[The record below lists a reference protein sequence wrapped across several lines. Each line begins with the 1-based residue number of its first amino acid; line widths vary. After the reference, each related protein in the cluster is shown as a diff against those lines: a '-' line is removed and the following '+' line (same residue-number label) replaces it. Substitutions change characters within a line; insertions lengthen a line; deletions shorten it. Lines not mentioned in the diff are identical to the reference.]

1 MKAVLLAAST
11 ALAASW
17 SLPSSVSAIR
27 MRPDGGPLF
36 ASSKMVKS
44 LDVDSFSAML
54 NDSQTV
60 WLVDFY
66 SPWCPHCRQF
76 APQWEEVANVY
87 ADVATVQLGAVDCT
101 EQNEIC
107 DREDVHSYPGVKM
120 YHVTDEAIVMPHAR
134 HVYAR
139 QVARWLEEML
149 KENNMQSGIDID
161 KVYTKNPLRED
172 LKKKEF
178 KFGDPVEPPHDDR
191 SAEIQLNRL
200 KDAAATTLLTFED
213 GFFMGTTVLA
223 GERYDAAVTWV
234 RALASAFPMKEN
246 RAAFALLVDE
256 IKQQERWKQ
265 AEWMETLQKWKVT
278 ANGMSNPQNL
288 FASKDELA
296 LCTTYT
302 CGLWTL
308 FHSLTV
314 SDVKS
319 GSQWKPSEIMAA
331 IRLVVKHFFGCEECK
346 RHFLKANPEII
357 IDKLAL
363 RDDDGPHA
371 VTSWIWTMH
380 NTVNKVLGK
389 PMWPTRLSCPNCY
402 TANDQPLSLDPAQ
415 LNEEDIVAYIRS
427 VYKIEGSLKLEQ
439 QAASAT
445 SWISAGS
452 FTSMATIA
460 LLFAIFAMLI
470 QQNKHRLFAV
480 KALKDRDHIA

>member
-213 GFFMGTTVLA
+213 GAGVGVPDEGEPSGVCTACGRDKAA
-223 GERYDAAVTWV
+223 GEVEAGGVDGDAAKVESDGQWDEQSAKSLCVQGRVGVMHDVYV
-234 RALASAFPMKEN
+234 RT
-246 RAAFALLVDE
+246 VD
-256 IKQQERWKQ
+256 
-265 AEWMETLQKWKVT
+265 AV
-278 ANGMSNPQNL
+278 PQ
-288 FASKDELA
+288 F
-296 LCTTYT
+296 
-302 CGLWTL
+302 
-308 FHSLTV
+308 
-314 SDVKS
+314 
-319 GSQWKPSEIMAA
+319 
-331 IRLVVKHFFGCEECK
+331 
-346 RHFLKANPEII
+346 
-357 IDKLAL
+357 
-363 RDDDGPHA
+363 DG
-371 VTSWIWTMH
+371 
-380 NTVNKVLGK
+380 
-389 PMWPTRLSCPNCY
+389 
-402 TANDQPLSLDPAQ
+402 
-415 LNEEDIVAYIRS
+415 
-427 VYKIEGSLKLEQ
+427 
-439 QAASAT
+439 
-445 SWISAGS
+445 
-452 FTSMATIA
+452 
-460 LLFAIFAMLI
+460 
-470 QQNKHRLFAV
+470 
-480 KALKDRDHIA
+480 

>member
-1 MKAVLLAAST
+1 MPRKRLRWRVKPWTVTLSLSCYHSKSRSRLDAPCWRGRHHAT
-11 ALAASW
+11 CALTRSR
-17 SLPSSVSAIR
+17 SPQGT
-27 MRPDGGPLF
+27 RPDADDGG
-36 ASSKMVKS
+36 AACTSGGRRGQAGAAARGGRES
-44 LDVDSFSAML
+44 LRRRDHHAG
-54 NDSQTV
+54 
-60 WLVDFY
+60 
-66 SPWCPHCRQF
+66 
-76 APQWEEVANVY
+76 A
-87 ADVATVQLGAVDCT
+87 AVD
-101 EQNEIC
+101 
-107 DREDVHSYPGVKM
+107 G
-120 YHVTDEAIVMPHAR
+120 
-134 HVYAR
+134 
-139 QVARWLEEML
+139 
-149 KENNMQSGIDID
+149 
-161 KVYTKNPLRED
+161 
-172 LKKKEF
+172 
-178 KFGDPVEPPHDDR
+178 
-191 SAEIQLNRL
+191 
-200 KDAAATTLLTFED
+200 DAAA
-213 GFFMGTTVLA
+213 
-223 GERYDAAVTWV
+223 
-234 RALASAFPMKEN
+234 
-246 RAAFALLVDE
+246 
-256 IKQQERWKQ
+256 
-265 AEWMETLQKWKVT
+265 WKVT